1 MVKKMRKNTDKNFN
15 KYEFFEVD
23 PFTDDYTDGNT
34 DSILDIGAE
43 VGADQL
49 TLWDESSL
57 VRKGNPLIRSRM
69 SWSLNA
75 QKILLL
81 VASSFDELT
90 DIEGDRFVNER
101 DRNFWSISVSELEN
115 QLGVKKLNSAY
126 LKELATVMAK
136 STIEMNLPNERT
148 GELNWELAPLFSY
161 ARYENGILTL
171 ELTRLCKEQLGRLK
185 TGYTQYALKDV
196 IRMKSQYSIR
206 IYELIS
212 SEKFKAPIGKVTYT
226 VVELRKLLGIL
237 DPKKYKDFN
246 SLERRAIKPAVEE
259 VNEKNTDTIYITYKK
274 LYKGRSINRIEF
286 TYIDKKQIKDNADNI
301 VSSPKYEYNYNY
313 DKETLFSNV
322 KPLKEHR
329 RFDWRYYTDL
339 VISILDSKREVYES
353 LKSLEFTDQF
363 IIFEYL
369 RYNYNYVRNR
379 EAINFESYFLYALMN
394 DYANALTNM
403 EG

>member
-1 MVKKMRKNTDKNFN
+1 MKKNKEKDFN

-23 PFTDDYTDGNT
+23 PFTDDYTDEFE
-34 DSILDIGAE
+34 DRIIDIGTDIE
-43 VGADQL
+43 TDQL
-49 TLWDESSL
+49 TLWDETSL

-237 DPKKYKDFN
+237 DQKKYRDFN
-246 SLERRAIKPAVEE
+246 SLERRAIKPAVDE
-259 VNEKNTDTIYITYKK
+259 VNEKNIDTIYITYKK

-286 TYIDKKQIKDNADNI
+286 TYIDKKQIKDNADNVI
-301 VSSPKYEYNYNY
+301 KKPKYVY
-313 DKETLFSNV
+313 DYTYDEDTLFSTV

-329 RFDWRYYTDL
+329 RFDWKYYSDL
-339 VISILDSKREVYES
+339 AISILDSKREVYEALRS
-353 LKSLEFTDQF
+353 LDFTDQF
-363 IIFEYL
+363 IILEYL
-369 RYNYNYVRNR
+369 KHNYNYVKNR
-379 EAINFESYFLYALMN
+379 EAINFESYFIYALMN
-394 DYANALTNM
+394 DYANALTKI

>member
-1 MVKKMRKNTDKNFN
+1 MKKNKEKDFN

-23 PFTDDYTDGNT
+23 PFTDDYTDEFE
-34 DSILDIGAE
+34 DRIIDIGTDIE
-43 VGADQL
+43 TDQL
-49 TLWDESSL
+49 TLWDETSL

-101 DRNFWSISVSELEN
+101 DKNFWSISVSELEN

-237 DPKKYKDFN
+237 DPKKYRDFN
-246 SLERRAIKPAVEE
+246 SLERRAIKPAVNE
-259 VNEKNTDTIYITYKK
+259 VNEKNIDTIYITYKK

-286 TYIDKKQIKDNADNI
+286 TYIDKKQIKDNADNVI
-301 VSSPKYEYNYNY
+301 KKPKYVY
-313 DKETLFSNV
+313 DYTYDEDVLFSTV

-329 RFDWRYYTDL
+329 RFDWKYYSDL
-339 VISILDSKREVYES
+339 AISILDSKREVYEA
-353 LKSLEFTDQF
+353 LKSLDFTDQF
-363 IIFEYL
+363 IILEYL
-369 RYNYNYVRNR
+369 KHNYNYVKNR
-379 EAINFESYFLYALMN
+379 EAINFESYYIYALMN
-394 DYANALTNM
+394 DYANALTKI

>member
-1 MVKKMRKNTDKNFN
+1 MKKNKEKDFN

-23 PFTDDYTDGNT
+23 PFTDDYTDEFE
-34 DSILDIGAE
+34 DRIIDIGTDIE
-43 VGADQL
+43 TDQL
-49 TLWDESSL
+49 TLWDETSL

-237 DPKKYKDFN
+237 DPKKYRDFN
-246 SLERRAIKPAVEE
+246 SLERRAIKPAVDE
-259 VNEKNTDTIYITYKK
+259 VNEKNIDTIYITYKK

-286 TYIDKKQIKDNADNI
+286 TYIDKKQIKDNADNVI
-301 VSSPKYEYNYNY
+301 KKPKYVY
-313 DKETLFSNV
+313 DYTYDEDVLFSTV

-329 RFDWRYYTDL
+329 RFDWKYYSDL
-339 VISILDSKREVYES
+339 AISILDSKREVYEA
-353 LKSLEFTDQF
+353 LKSLDFTDQF
-363 IIFEYL
+363 IILEYL
-369 RYNYNYVRNR
+369 KHNYNYVKNR
-379 EAINFESYFLYALMN
+379 EAINFESYYIYALMN
-394 DYANALTNM
+394 DYANALTKI